1 MNSTGFLGFVNSLI
15 AWIWAPVW
23 LPTSSTQFEYLNIHV
38 ATFQLLKNLRHL
50 HSVDLDFV
58 YVCSISYTVIGRS
71 QNFYA
76 AVLWAEMSRSAAHFH
91 ALRDIPI
98 NYCTGVNG
106 HDTPENQRST
116 LSPFVAPPPL
126 LLFTSLTDLE
136 QQTAAKWPTFWHF
149 RHFLSFAKHCSGFV
163 WGRPH
168 LPHFFWLC
176 FWDESF
182 FFPLPFRQRE
192 LTGVFLLW
200 ISSTFFD
207 AREFWSVTWDLTIS
221 YWRAIWMAVSS
232 VKSDFNCNFWD
243 TFLVQDSDDN
253 PIPYLL
259 IPTGP
264 KITVFS

>member
-1 MNSTGFLGFVNSLI
+1 MDL
-15 AWIWAPVW
+15 
-23 LPTSSTQFEYLNIHV
+23 SSCNIHV

-58 YVCSISYTVIGRS
+58 YVCSISYTVIERS

-149 RHFLSFAKHCSGFV
+149 KHFLSFAKHCSGFV

-182 FFPLPFRQRE
+182 FLPFTFSPTRTHWR
-192 LTGVFLLW
+192 LFALDFVHILRRKRILICNLRLDHFLL
-200 ISSTFFD
+200 T
-207 AREFWSVTWDLTIS
+207 S
-221 YWRAIWMAVSS
+221 YLDGGFQR
-232 VKSDFNCNFWD
+232 
-243 TFLVQDSDDN
+243 
-253 PIPYLL
+253 
-259 IPTGP
+259 
-264 KITVFS
+264 